1 MVKIALLPLT
11 KNDPTSGHALKDIFA
26 SKIAFHYIDF
36 RVCGLSLT
44 KKLQKNSVV
53 KKGQLDSI
61 SLHNDNDYIL
71 FTVMVKSNG
80 NAR

>member
-44 KKLQKNSVV
+44 KKLQK
-53 KKGQLDSI
+53 KLRGQERPTG
-61 SLHNDNDYIL
+61 LH
-71 FTVMVKSNG
+71 FPT
-80 NAR
+80 